1 MLFLFDYK
9 MQRRRVDW
17 TEGGKGSLFNIRKQV
32 CKPLEKGAH
41 TGGNAP
47 ASERITPASYVSR
60 NTCLEYKF
68 HVRAYTQ
75 VKRSTFTLIMEHLVW
90 Y

>member
-1 MLFLFDYK
+1 

-17 TEGGKGSLFNIRKQV
+17 TEGGKGRFFSIRQQV

-60 NTCLEYKF
+60 NMCLECKF
-68 HVRAYTQ
+68 HVRAYRQ
-75 VKRSTFTLIMEHLVW
+75 AMRQMFTLIVEHLV
-90 Y
+90 